1 MAQRNKNQQI
11 ERRQKE
17 DGDGQGQDGDD
28 RSSRWGIVRNRSTV
42 SPHALAAGMGRQD
55 RERLRALPIAP
66 NDAPLGRWLH
76 GGMGSFPL
84 FPPYGKL
91 VGAMSK
97 KKDLRIYGVR
107 EQDGYIQ
114 IQFNPP
120 TPVEVGVLNE

>member
-1 MAQRNKNQQI
+1 MV
-11 ERRQKE
+11 E
-17 DGDGQGQDGDD
+17 
-28 RSSRWGIVRNRSTV
+28 W
-42 SPHALAAGMGRQD
+42 
-55 RERLRALPIAP
+55 AP
-66 NDAPLGRWLH
+66 
-76 GGMGSFPL
+76 FPL